1 MIRKNTIMIKS
12 NQGNE
17 TRLRRGALVL
27 TLALILGPTLAL
39 TLGGTSVLAQ
49 TAASEA
55 SVTPLPQRFLFDPTL
70 KAEATAVRV
79 TPDMTYE
86 ATRGY
91 GFTNTRD
98 GNEVALAVKA
108 VPGDY
113 RVRVTLGVKKA
124 DSRTSIWA
132 EDRRLMLAPV
142 ALKKGETRTVEFIVN
157 VRDASVV
164 TSEQDAKGKAPRV
177 GLRGDEDISRTWDD
191 RLTIAFSG
199 PSPAVQSVEIAPIKA
214 RRILIAGDSTVT
226 DQAGTDYASWG
237 QMLPRFLANDVSVA
251 NHARSGETMKSFVTS
266 LRWDKLLSDL
276 RAGDVVLM
284 QFGHNDQKKQWPRT
298 YVDAERS
305 YPAWLKAFATDAQ
318 TRGAKVVLISPVS
331 RRSFENG
338 KITNTLAGYDDA
350 VRKVAAELNV
360 PFIDL
365 TAKTKMLYE
374 ALGPQVSPLAF
385 GNNGQDKTHHNAYGA
400 YQIANYVA
408 QVLTDPQSGL
418 DLKAAPDFTAFD
430 PAHPADPKHYDL
442 TPADWPVMREAPA
455 KISGN

>member
-1 MIRKNTIMIKS
+1 MSRKNAITINT
-12 NQGNE
+12 NQQNE
-17 TRLRRGALVL
+17 TRPRIYAA
-27 TLALILGPTLAL
+27 ALILCLF
-39 TLGGTSVLAQ
+39 
-49 TAASEA
+49 
-55 SVTPLPQRFLFDPTL
+55 VTPSSVMAQSTPSQTSASALPQRFQLDTSL
-70 KAEATAVRV
+70 KAEPDFVRL
-79 TPDMTYE
+79 TPEMSYD
-86 ATRGY
+86 AARGY
-91 GFTNTRD
+91 GFTNTPQ

-108 VPGDY
+108 SPGDY
-113 RVRVTLGVKKA
+113 RVRITLGAKKA
-124 DSRTSIWA
+124 ESRTSIWA
-132 EDRRLMLAPV
+132 EDRRLLAGPV
-142 ALKKGETRTVEFIVN
+142 TLKKGETKTVEFIVN
-157 VRDASVV
+157 VRDASVI

-177 GLRGDEDISRTWDD
+177 GLRGDEDIGRTWDD
-191 RLTIAFSG
+191 KLTIAFSG
-199 PSPAVQSVEIAPIKA
+199 PSPAVRTVEISPIAA

-237 QMLPRFLANDVSVA
+237 QMLPRFMANDVSVA

-298 YVDAERS
+298 YVDAEHS
-305 YPAWLKAFATDAQ
+305 YPAWLKAFAADVQA
-318 TRGAKVVLISPVS
+318 RGAKVVLISPVS

-365 TAKTKMLYE
+365 TAKTKTLYE
-374 ALGPQVSPLAF
+374 ALGPEISPLAF
-385 GNNGQDKTHHNAYGA
+385 GNRGQDKTHHNAYGA

-408 QVLTDPQSGL
+408 QVITDPQSGL
-418 DLKAAPDFTAFD
+418 NLKTAPDFSAFD

-442 TPADWPVMREAPA
+442 TPADWPIMREAPA

>member
-1 MIRKNTIMIKS
+1 MSRKNAITINN
-12 NQGNE
+12 NQQNE
-17 TRLRRGALVL
+17 TRPRIYASALLLCVSL
-27 TLALILGPTLAL
+27 TAPSAMAQSTPSQ
-39 TLGGTSVLAQ
+39 TSAP
-49 TAASEA
+49 A
-55 SVTPLPQRFLFDPTL
+55 LPQRFQLDTSL
-70 KAEATAVRV
+70 KVEPDFVRL
-79 TPDMTYE
+79 TPEMSYD
-86 ATRGY
+86 AGRGY
-91 GFTNTRD
+91 GFTNTPQ

-108 VPGDY
+108 SPGDY
-113 RVRVTLGVKKA
+113 RVRVTLGAKKA
-124 DSRTSIWA
+124 ESRTSIWA
-132 EDRRLMLAPV
+132 EDRRLLAGPV
-142 ALKKGETRTVEFIVN
+142 VLKKGETKTVEFIVN
-157 VRDASVV
+157 VRDASVI

-177 GLRGDEDISRTWDD
+177 GLRGDEDIGRTWDD
-191 RLTIAFSG
+191 KLTIAFSG
-199 PSPAVQSVEIAPIKA
+199 PSPAVKTVEISPIAA

-237 QMLPRFLANDVSVA
+237 QMLPRFLVNDVAVA

-298 YVDAERS
+298 YVDAEHS
-305 YPAWLKAFATDAQ
+305 YPAWLKAFASDVQA
-318 TRGAKVVLISPVS
+318 RGAKVVLISPVS

-350 VRKVAAELNV
+350 VRKVASELNV

-365 TAKTKMLYE
+365 TAKTKTLYE
-374 ALGPQVSPLAF
+374 ALGTEISPLAF

-408 QVLTDPQSGL
+408 QVITDPQSGL
-418 DLKAAPDFTAFD
+418 NLKAAPDFSPFD

-442 TPADWPVMREAPA
+442 TPADWPIMREAPA

>member
-1 MIRKNTIMIKS
+1 MIRKNAIMIKT
-12 NQGNE
+12 NQENE
-17 TRLRRGALVL
+17 TRTRLRALVL
-27 TLALILGPTLAL
+27 TLALS
-39 TLGGTSVLAQ
+39 LGGTSVLAQ
-49 TAASEA
+49 TAPSEA
-55 SVTPLPQRFLFDPTL
+55 SVTPLPQRFLLDPAL
-70 KAEATAVRV
+70 KADPAAMRV
-79 TPDMTYE
+79 TPDMTYD

-108 VPGDY
+108 APGDY
-113 RVRVTLGVKKA
+113 RVRVTLGAKKA
-124 DSRTSIWA
+124 DSRNSIWA

-142 ALKKGETRTVEFIVN
+142 VLKKGETKTVEFIVN
-157 VRDASVV
+157 VRDASVI
-164 TSEQDAKGKAPRV
+164 TSEQDAKGKVPRV
-177 GLRGDEDISRTWDD
+177 GLRGDEDIGRTWDD

-199 PSPAVQSVEIAPIKA
+199 PSPAVQSVEITPVKA

-237 QMLPRFLANDVSVA
+237 QMLPRFLSSDVSVA

-305 YPAWLKAFATDAQ
+305 YPAWLKAFAADVQAH
-318 TRGAKVVLISPVS
+318 GAKVVLISPVS
-331 RRSFENG
+331 RRSFQDG

-365 TAKTKMLYE
+365 TAKTKTLYE
-374 ALGPQVSPLAF
+374 ALGPEISPLAF

-408 QVLTDPQSGL
+408 QVVTAPQSGL
-418 DLKAAPDFTAFD
+418 SLKAAPDFTAFD